1 MYKILTIGPDNLYVI
16 IKVEHLKFL
25 YDRFKNELLFI
36 KNQMIKYYNIKKI
49 TRPSFE
55 KRNKIYLFNKNII
68 IKRLNNKLNFKKFR
82 FFIIVFKILKY
93 NYKLLLFKII

>member
-36 KNQMIKYYNIKKI
+36 KNQMIKYYNIKRIK
-49 TRPSFE
+49 RSSFE
-55 KRNKIYLFNKNII
+55 KRNKIYLLYKNII
-68 IKRLNNKLNFKKFR
+68 TKRSNDKFDFKKFR
-82 FFIIVFKILKY
+82 PFTIV
-93 NYKLLLFKII
+93 